1 MVTLGLC
8 CSPLGTVQS
17 QAAEGDVPSER
28 QAEAFGILYAAS
40 GAGYALSGVFLALL
54 PVREMLLFGAASAL
68 LALMLVPTLGRHS
81 AV

>member
-17 QAAEGDVPSER
+17 QAAEGDVPAER

-40 GAGYALSGVFLALL
+40 AVGYALGGVFLALL
-54 PVREMLLFGAASAL
+54 PVREILLFGAASAL
-68 LALMLVPTLGRHS
+68 LALMLVPTLGHR
-81 AV
+81 AAL

>member
-17 QAAEGDVPSER
+17 QAAEADAPSER

-40 GAGYALSGVFLALL
+40 GVGYALGGLFLALL
-54 PVREMLLFGAASAL
+54 PVREMLLFGTAIAL
-68 LALMLVPTLGRHS
+68 LALMLVPTLERHS
-81 AV
+81 AS